1 MEPVT
6 HERAYAALAE
16 RLAPRSLA
24 HSVRVADA
32 AYDLA
37 SVYDVD
43 PEAARL
49 AGLLHDWHRDTPWE
63 ELLTRAEQAGLP
75 VTEADSAF
83 PYLLHGPLAAVDL
96 HAEFPALSEAVIDAI
111 AVHTYGAADMTPL
124 ALVVY
129 IADAIE
135 SQRDYPGVRQLREL
149 PGSVSLEA
157 LFAEVYAASLTAL
170 IERRRQI
177 HPRTIEAWNQ
187 LVAVARDRR

>member
-1 MEPVT
+1 VAPVT
-6 HERAYAALAE
+6 YERAYAALAA

-24 HSVRVADA
+24 HSIRVADTA
-32 AYDLA
+32 CDLA
-37 SVYDVD
+37 TVYGVD
-43 PEAARL
+43 PETARL

-63 ELLTRAEQAGLP
+63 ELLVQAARAGLP
-75 VTEADSAF
+75 MTEADAAF

-96 HAEFPALSEAVIDAI
+96 RVAFPELPDAVIDAI
-111 AVHTYGAADMTPL
+111 AVHTYGAAEMSPL

-129 IADAIE
+129 VADAIE
-135 SQRDYPGVRQLREL
+135 PQRDYPGVGQLREL
-149 PGSVSLEA
+149 PGSVPLKA

-177 HPRTIEAWNQ
+177 HPRTIEAWNE